1 MTLFGGIEGGG
12 TKFVCAVGT
21 GPGDIRAEARFPT
34 TVPAKTLGEAI
45 SFFKDQEKTHGKLA
59 GIGMA
64 SFGPIDPR
72 LDSPSYG
79 QVMPTPK
86 PGWAGADLVSMLKAA
101 FDLPIGF
108 DLDVNA
114 AALAE
119 WRWGAMQ
126 NCSPAIY
133 LTVGTGIGGG
143 IMIDGKL
150 VHGLLHPEMGHVLM
164 PHDRAVDPF
173 PGSCP
178 FHGDCFEGLATGPAM
193 EKRWGQKAETLPP
206 GHPAWALEA
215 HYISIALTDFVLTLS
230 PQRIVLGGGV
240 MGQAQMFPMIHKE
253 VKTILNSYVH
263 SSQILDH
270 IEGYIVPT
278 GLGGRAGVLG
288 AIALAQLAAA

>member
-12 TKFVCAVGT
+12 TKFICAVGT
-21 GPGDIRAEARFPT
+21 GPGDLRAETRFPT
-34 TVPAKTLGEAI
+34 TTPEETLKQAIAFFKEQEKTLG
-45 SFFKDQEKTHGKLA
+45 KLT

-72 LDSPSYG
+72 LDSPTYG

-86 PGWAGADLVSMLKAA
+86 PGWAGADLVSMLQAA
-101 FDLPIGF
+101 FDIPIGF

-143 IMIDGKL
+143 IMIDGRL

-164 PHDRAVDPF
+164 PHDRATDPF
-173 PGSCP
+173 SGSCP
-178 FHGDCFEGLATGPAM
+178 FHGDCFEGLANGPAM
-193 EKRWGQKAETLPP
+193 EKRWGQKAETLTPD
-206 GHPAWALEA
+206 HPAWALEA
-215 HYISIALTDFVLTLS
+215 HYISLALVDFVLTLS

-240 MGQAQMFPMIHKE
+240 MEQSQLFPMIQRE
-253 VKTILNSYVH
+253 VNAILNGYVH
-263 SSQILDH
+263 SAQILEH
-270 IEGYIVPT
+270 IKDYIVPT

-288 AIALAQLAAA
+288 AISLAQLAAT